1 MRHADFLTQSPEDG
15 NGKGW
20 ASLSEVWRSDD

>member
-1 MRHADFLTQSPEDG
+1 MRHGDFLTQSPEDG

-20 ASLSEVWRSDD
+20 ASLSEV